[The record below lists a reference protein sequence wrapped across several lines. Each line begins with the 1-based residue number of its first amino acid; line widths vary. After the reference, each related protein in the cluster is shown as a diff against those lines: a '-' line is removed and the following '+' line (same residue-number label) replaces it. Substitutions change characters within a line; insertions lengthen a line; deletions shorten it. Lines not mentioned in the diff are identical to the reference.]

1 MSRRYYSRY
10 SSGLQNTCSI
20 RSLKKA
26 YIGNGVR
33 MTGGDNTVQFENV
46 PMKNLEIKEYSK
58 LGFRISHVLLPKAV
72 WVDFDQLPLT
82 RLQINNGF
90 IADEITFVEN
100 IVNHRMQLIRTL
112 DTEYIDMIYKEK
124 ALDQKQDEIIPITQ
138 AIPGQIYIGAQC
150 EEGNEMIYLGTFF
163 VKEMKTSYDYN
174 YYRHGNDR
182 ESKTYLHK
190 LSPARAFFAV
200 PSDEVTQAE
209 SNALTLK
216 YYGSDNARW
225 QIDWNTRNEIDKKI
239 AEEKKQILAN
249 SVIPRFKILDFAV
262 SSKRIKQVILTHKEN
277 KDFADTVMNK
287 AAIIASIF
295 SGTSIA
301 KPAVNFQISNNW
313 YGSGYFLSTSKE
325 TIETEI
331 REFYKNYTNITLQN
345 CYYEDRYN
353 KQ

>member
-1 MSRRYYSRY
+1 MSRNYYSRMN
-10 SSGLQNTCSI
+10 GLPNTCSI

-33 MTGGDNTVQFENV
+33 MTSDKNTVEFVNV
-46 PMKNLEIKEYSK
+46 PMQNLKIKDYNK
-58 LGFRISHVLLPKAV
+58 MGFRISHVLLPKEV

-90 IADEITFVEN
+90 ITDEITFVEN
-100 IVNHRMQLIRTL
+100 IVNHKMQLIRTL
-112 DTEYIDMIYKEK
+112 DTEYVDMIYKEK

-138 AIPGQIYIGAQC
+138 AVPGQIYIGAQC

-163 VKEMKTSYDYN
+163 VKETKTSYDYN
-174 YYRHGNDR
+174 YYRHGNNR
-182 ESKTYLHK
+182 ETKTYMHK

-200 PSDEVTQAE
+200 PSEEVTQAE
-209 SNALTLK
+209 EKALNVQ
-216 YYGSDNARW
+216 YYG
-225 QIDWNTRNEIDKKI
+225 NEVDKKWSI
-239 AEEKKQILAN
+239 PFDQREVIEKKISAERKKILAN
-249 SVIPRFKILDFAV
+249 SVIPRFKVLEFPV
-262 SSKRIKQVILTHKEN
+262 TSKRIKQLIITHKEN
-277 KDFADTVMNK
+277 KAFANTDLNK

-295 SGTSIA
+295 SGA
-301 KPAVNFQISNNW
+301 NVPYPAVNFQISNNW
-313 YGSGYFLSTSKE
+313 YAGYFLSTSKE

-331 REFYKNYTNITLQN
+331 REFYNNYTNVTLEN